1 MIAVVRRALDAV
13 CRFLS
18 WISGALTLVLLLM
31 LVAEVAARELLGRSL
46 LGTIE
51 LSEVLLVF
59 IVALGAAHAQ
69 RTGAHVSTDLV
80 TSKFPPVPAALIR
93 VAGMLVAAG
102 FLLWTAWAG
111 LRRGLTSFES
121 GESRFGITDVPVWP
135 ARLILP
141 VGLTLLALQCLFT
154 AWDAWQR
161 RHGDPEHAVPSGAAG
176 EAGTGGAPGAG
187 APATAPAAGDG
198 TEPGPTESDP
208 TESDDTEAR
217 RKKAADVS

>member
-1 MIAVVRRALDAV
+1 MRGPDAVMDGAPRRALDAV
-13 CRFLS
+13 SRFLS

-31 LVAEVAARELLGRSL
+31 LVAEVAARELIGRSL

-59 IVALGAAHAQ
+59 VVALGAAHAQ

-93 VAGMLVAAG
+93 VVGMLVAAG
-102 FLLWTAWAG
+102 FLLWTAWAA
-111 LRRGLTSFES
+111 LRRGWSSFQS

-141 VGLTLLALQCLFT
+141 IGLTLLALQCLFT
-154 AWDAWQR
+154 ARDAWHR
-161 RHGDPEHAVPSGAAG
+161 RHGAPQPAVLTDAAG
-176 EAGTGGAPGAG
+176 GVGPVIAPDPVEPHDPPTAGV
-187 APATAPAAGDG
+187 AGD
-198 TEPGPTESDP
+198 
-208 TESDDTEAR
+208 DTDAQ